1 MSSICNKI
9 VATEVHC
16 VLSYTLDFSLLKRTQ
31 EGVAGA
37 GRAMMTN
44 ALTMAPLSRWNDSR
58 VHRAVSA
65 FRNAAMLV
73 ESSYLTSP
81 YTRIKWPLKKSM
93 EESAP
98 PWARQRL
105 FYYSPRSNNVGESE
119 TRERVLSGCS
129 APPIL
134 CFFLPF
140 FHKISY
146 TSERTMKFFRFAA
159 KNKQ

>member
-16 VLSYTLDFSLLKRTQ
+16 VLSYTLDFSLLRTQ

-37 GRAMMTN
+37 GRAMMTK
-44 ALTMAPLSRWNDSR
+44 ALTMAALSRWNDSR

-81 YTRIKWPLKKSM
+81 STRIK
-93 EESAP
+93 
-98 PWARQRL
+98 
-105 FYYSPRSNNVGESE
+105 
-119 TRERVLSGCS
+119 
-129 APPIL
+129 
-134 CFFLPF
+134 
-140 FHKISY
+140 
-146 TSERTMKFFRFAA
+146 
-159 KNKQ
+159 